1 MIGSKPKLLMTRRW
15 PEAVEAELRL
25 RYDVSVDPE
34 DRKLSAAQLQ
44 QAMLDFDILCPTVS
58 DRIDAAIL
66 SVANRRVRLIAN
78 YGAGVDHIDLAAAKA
93 AGLPVSNTPDV
104 LTEATAEIAI
114 LLMLMASRRAS
125 DGERELRDGRWQ
137 GWRPTHLMGQSLT
150 GRTLGLVGFGRIG
163 QATALRAARAFGMEI
178 AYHSRNRATPEV
190 EAATDATYF
199 GSLEELA
206 TKADVL
212 SLHCRGGVETFHL
225 IDKALLATMKP
236 SAIVIN
242 TARGTVV
249 NEADLAEA
257 LANGTIW
264 AAGLDVYE
272 REPAVTPALFDLPN
286 VVMLPHLGSATL
298 ETRTAMGMRVVA
310 NVDRYIAGK
319 DLLDRVC

>member
-1 MIGSKPKLLMTRRW
+1 MESKPRLLMTRRW
-15 PEAVEAELRL
+15 PDAVEAELRL
-25 RYDVSVDPE
+25 RYDVSVDPD
-34 DRKLSAAQLQ
+34 DRKLSAAELAE
-44 QAMLDFDILCPTVS
+44 AMRAFDILCPTVS

-66 SVANRRVRLIAN
+66 SVPDRRVRLIAN
-78 YGAGVDHIDLAAAKA
+78 YGAGTDHIDLAAAKA

-114 LLMLMASRRAS
+114 LLMMMAARRAS
-125 DGERELRDGRWQ
+125 EGERELRDGRWQ
-137 GWRPTHLMGQSLT
+137 GWRPTHLMGQGLT

-163 QATALRAARAFGMEI
+163 QATALRAARGLGMTI
-178 AYHSRNRATPEV
+178 AYHSRTRAAPEI
-190 EAATDATYF
+190 EAVTGARYHA
-199 GSLEELA
+199 SLAELA
-206 TKADVL
+206 AVADVL
-212 SLHCRGGVETFHL
+212 SLHCQGGLETFHL
-225 IDKALLATMKP
+225 VDKALLARMKP
-236 SAIVIN
+236 SAILIN

-264 AAGLDVYE
+264 AAGLDVFE

-286 VVMLPHLGSATL
+286 VVMLPHLGSATE

-310 NVDRYIAGK
+310 NVDRFCAGE